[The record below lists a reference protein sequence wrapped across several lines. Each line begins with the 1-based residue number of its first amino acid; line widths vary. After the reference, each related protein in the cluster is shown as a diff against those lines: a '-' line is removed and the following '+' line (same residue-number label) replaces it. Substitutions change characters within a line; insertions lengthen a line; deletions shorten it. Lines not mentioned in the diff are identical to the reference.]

1 MSETTVYATPAR
13 IDAATAPKVDQ
24 EIKSLIESG
33 VLNLKIDMEKTTYIS
48 SVGLRVLLATKK
60 SLDARKGSLVLK
72 GVCPQVKEIFDV
84 TGFSGFLMMEE

>member
-1 MSETTVYATPAR
+1 
-13 IDAATAPKVDQ
+13 
-24 EIKSLIESG
+24 
-33 VLNLKIDMEKTTYIS
+33 MEKTTYIS

-84 TGFSGFLMMEE
+84 TGFSGFLMMED